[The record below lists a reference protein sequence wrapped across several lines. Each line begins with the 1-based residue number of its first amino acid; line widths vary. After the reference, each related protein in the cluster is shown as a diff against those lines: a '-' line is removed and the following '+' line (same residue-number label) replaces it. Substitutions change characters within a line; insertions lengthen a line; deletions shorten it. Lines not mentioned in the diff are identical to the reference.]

1 MAEAPT
7 TQAKETHEFQTEI
20 RQLLDLMVHSLYGNK
35 EIFLRELISNAS
47 DAADKLRFEALS
59 DDSLYEG
66 DGDLKVRV
74 SFDRDAR
81 TVTVRDNGVGMTRE
95 EIAANLGTIA
105 RSGTRRFFESLTG
118 DSAKDAQLIGQFGV
132 GFYSCFIVSDRVTVT
147 SRRAGRPAS
156 EGVRWESGGEGE
168 FTVETVE
175 AEARGTEV
183 VLHLR
188 EDEDEFLD
196 RYRLRSIVRK
206 YSDHVSIPILMPGE
220 GKAGD
225 EDADK
230 GDAEADGGDDTRADA
245 ADDTTDDTGSKD
257 RDEETINAATALW
270 TRNKSELG
278 DDDYKGFYK
287 HVSHDFEDPL
297 AWVHS
302 RVEGTL
308 EYSVLLFIPARVPF
322 DLWDRNVRRGV
333 KLYVRRV
340 FIMDDAEH
348 LMPAYLRFVRGVVDS
363 ADLPLNVSREILQ
376 ENRQIRSIR
385 SGSVKRVLDLLS
397 GLARDEP
404 DKYATFWKHF
414 GKVLKEGVVEDDK
427 NREQIAKLLRFAS
440 TQDADDAQTVSL
452 DDYVGRMKEGQKG
465 IYYVTA
471 DGYRTA
477 RNSPHLEV
485 FDKHGLEVLLLA
497 DPIDEWLVMHLTEY
511 GDKPLVSVMKGE
523 LDLGG
528 VAGGD
533 DASEGEAD
541 GAGAGDADHAPVLE
555 KFREALSGRVKEVR
569 ATRRLSTSPAC
580 LVSEEHELSRHL
592 ERILDAAGQRIDA
605 TQPILEVN
613 PDHPMVARLAA
624 ETDPDRCKDWASLIF
639 DQALLSEGGKLEDP
653 AAFVRRMNEVIVTL
667 ARGESG
673 PARKRAQRTAK
684 KATKKVAKKAGKKAA
699 TQAGKEVATQA
710 GKEVAT
716 QAGKKTAEPSAQEE
730 PGGSAQ
736 C

>member
-1 MAEAPT
+1 MDEVQT
-7 TQAKETHEFQTEI
+7 KETHGFQTEV
-20 RQLLDLMVHSLYGNK
+20 RKLLDLMVHSLYSNK

-59 DDSLYEG
+59 DDALYEG
-66 DGDLKVRV
+66 DGEIGVRV
-74 SFDRDAR
+74 SFDPDAR
-81 TVTVRDNGVGMTRE
+81 TISVRDNGIGMTRE

-118 DSAKDAQLIGQFGV
+118 DSAKDTRLIGQFGV
-132 GFYSCFIVSDRVTVT
+132 GFYSSFIVADHVTVT
-147 SRRAGRPAS
+147 SRRAGRPAA
-156 EGVRWESGGEGE
+156 EGVRWESDGEGE
-168 FTVETVE
+168 FTVETIEVE
-175 AEARGTEV
+175 PRGTEV

-188 EDEDEFLD
+188 DGEDEFLD
-196 RYRLRSIVRK
+196 RYRLRGIVRK

-220 GKAGD
+220 GT
-225 EDADK
+225 
-230 GDAEADGGDDTRADA
+230 GDDE
-245 ADDTTDDTGSKD
+245 GKGEGKD
-257 RDEETINAATALW
+257 EEKDEETINTATALW
-270 TRNKSELG
+270 ARSKSELV

-287 HVSHDFEDPL
+287 HVAHDFEDPL

-302 RVEGTL
+302 RVEGNL
-308 EYSVLLFIPARVPF
+308 EYSLLLFIPARAPF
-322 DLWDRNVRRGV
+322 DMWDRNVRRGV

-363 ADLPLNVSREILQ
+363 ADLPLNISREILQ
-376 ENRQIRSIR
+376 ENRRIQSIR
-385 SGSVKRVLDLLS
+385 TGAVKRVLDLL
-397 GLARDEP
+397 GGIAKDEP

-414 GKVLKEGVVEDDK
+414 GQVLKEGVVEDDR

-440 TQDADDAQTVSL
+440 TQDAEDAQTVSL
-452 DDYVGRMKEGQKG
+452 DDYVARMKDGQKG
-465 IYYVTA
+465 IYYITA

-511 GDKPLVSVMKGE
+511 DGKPLVSVMKGE
-523 LDLGG
+523 LDLGD
-528 VAGGD
+528 VAREDDVSGD
-533 DASEGEAD
+533 GAD
-541 GAGAGDADHAPVLE
+541 GDGDADHAPVLE
-555 KFREALSGRVKEVR
+555 KFREALSGRVKDVR

-580 LVSEEHELSRHL
+580 LVGEEHEMSRHL
-592 ERILDAAGQRIDA
+592 ERILDAAGRKIDA
-605 TQPILEVN
+605 TKPILEVN

-667 ARGESG
+667 AQGESG
-673 PARKRAQRTAK
+673 GPPRKRAKRS
-684 KATKKVAKKAGKKAA
+684 AKKAGKE
-699 TQAGKEVATQA
+699 G
-710 GKEVAT
+710 
-716 QAGKKTAEPSAQEE
+716 AEPSAQEE
-730 PGGSAQ
+730 PDGSAQ

>member
-1 MAEAPT
+1 MDEVQT
-7 TQAKETHEFQTEI
+7 KETHGFQTEV
-20 RQLLDLMVHSLYGNK
+20 RKLLDLMIHSLYSNK

-59 DDSLYEG
+59 DDALYEG
-66 DGDLKVRV
+66 DGELKVRV

-81 TVTVRDNGVGMTRE
+81 TITVRDNGVGMTRE
-95 EIAANLGTIA
+95 EIVANLGTIA

-147 SRRAGRPAS
+147 SRRGGRPAS

-175 AEARGTEV
+175 VEARGTEV

-206 YSDHVSIPILMPGE
+206 YSDHVSTPIQMPGE

-225 EDADK
+225 K
-230 GDAEADGGDDTRADA
+230 DDE
-245 ADDTTDDTGSKD
+245 G

-270 TRNKSELG
+270 TRSRSELG

-308 EYSVLLFIPARVPF
+308 EYNVLLFIPARAPF
-322 DLWDRNVRRGV
+322 DSWDRNVRRGV

-348 LMPAYLRFVRGVVDS
+348 LMPAYLRFVRGVIDS

-385 SGSVKRVLDLLS
+385 AGSVKRVLDMLG
-397 GLARDEP
+397 GLAKDEP
-404 DKYATFWKHF
+404 DKYATFWEQF
-414 GKVLKEGVVEDDK
+414 GRVLKEGVVEDDK

-440 TQDADDAQTVSL
+440 THDADDTQTVSL

-465 IYYVTA
+465 IYYVTS

-497 DPIDEWLVMHLTEY
+497 DPVDEWLVMHLTEY
-511 GDKPLVSVMKGE
+511 GDRPLVSVMKGE
-523 LDLGG
+523 LDLGD
-528 VAGGD
+528 VAGED
-533 DASEGEAD
+533 DASEDEAD
-541 GAGAGDADHAPVLE
+541 GGGDGDHAPVLE
-555 KFREALSGRVKEVR
+555 KFREALGERVKDVR

-580 LVSEEHELSRHL
+580 LVSEEYEMSRHL
-592 ERILDAAGQRIDA
+592 ERILGAAGQKIDGA
-605 TQPILEVN
+605 KPILEVN
-613 PDHPMVARLAA
+613 PDHPMVSRLAA
-624 ETDPDRCKDWASLIF
+624 EADPDRCKDWASLIF
-639 DQALLSEGGKLEDP
+639 DQALLSEGGRLEDP
-653 AAFVRRMNEVIVTL
+653 ATFVRRMNELIVTL
-667 ARGESG
+667 AQGGAPGPERGREEG
-673 PARKRAQRTAK
+673 
-684 KATKKVAKKAGKKAA
+684 AA
-699 TQAGKEVATQA
+699 TGKIAETAPETGHEEGKDRGAGGEAD
-710 GKEVAT
+710 
-716 QAGKKTAEPSAQEE
+716 
-730 PGGSAQ
+730 

>member
-1 MAEAPT
+1 MAEAQT
-7 TQAKETHEFQTEI
+7 KETHGFRTEV
-20 RQLLDLMVHSLYGNK
+20 RKLLDLMIHSLYSNK

-59 DDSLYEG
+59 DDTLYEG
-66 DGDLKVRV
+66 DGELKVRV

-81 TVTVRDNGVGMTRE
+81 TITVRDNGIGMTRE
-95 EIAANLGTIA
+95 ETAANLGTIA

-175 AEARGTEV
+175 IEARGTEV

-188 EDEDEFLD
+188 EEEDEFLD

-220 GKAGD
+220 GKAEAED
-225 EDADK
+225 EDKDDEDRDDESKDEDK
-230 GDAEADGGDDTRADA
+230 G
-245 ADDTTDDTGSKD
+245 

-270 TRNKSELG
+270 TRNKSEIG

-308 EYSVLLFIPARVPF
+308 EYSVLLFIPTRTPF
-322 DLWDRNVRRGV
+322 DLRDRNVRRGV

-348 LMPAYLRFVRGVVDS
+348 LMPAYLRFVRGVIDS

-385 SGSVKRVLDLLS
+385 AGSVKRVLDLLA
-397 GLARDEP
+397 GLAKDEP
-404 DKYATFWKHF
+404 DKYATFWEQF
-414 GKVLKEGVVEDDK
+414 GRVLKEGIVEDDK

-440 TQDADDAQTVSL
+440 THDADDAQTVSL

-497 DPIDEWLVMHLTEY
+497 DPIDEWLAMHLTEY
-511 GDKPLVSVMKGE
+511 EGKPLVSVMKGE
-523 LDLGG
+523 LDLGD
-528 VAGGD
+528 VAGED
-533 DASEGEAD
+533 DASEDEASEDEAD
-541 GAGAGDADHAPVLE
+541 GNGDHAPVLE
-555 KFREALSGRVKEVR
+555 KFREALGERVKDVR

-580 LVSEEHELSRHL
+580 LVSEEYEMSRHL
-592 ERILDAAGQRIDA
+592 ERILGAAGQKIDGA
-605 TQPILEVN
+605 KPILEIN
-613 PDHPMVARLAA
+613 PDHPMVDRLAA
-624 ETDPDRCKDWASLIF
+624 EPDPDRCKDWASLIF
-639 DQALLSEGGKLEDP
+639 EQALLSEGGRLEDP
-653 AAFVRRMNEVIVTL
+653 ATFVRRMNELIVTL
-667 ARGESG
+667 AQGGAPG
-673 PARKRAQRTAK
+673 PARGREEEAAVQEIAETEPE
-684 KATKKVAKKAGKKAA
+684 AGREEGEDRG
-699 TQAGKEVATQA
+699 AGGEAD
-710 GKEVAT
+710 
-716 QAGKKTAEPSAQEE
+716 
-730 PGGSAQ
+730 

>member
-1 MAEAPT
+1 MAEKQAAQT
-7 TQAKETHEFQTEI
+7 IQAKETHEFQTEI

-66 DGDLKVRV
+66 DGDPKVRV

-81 TVTVRDNGVGMTRE
+81 TITVRDNGVGMTRE

-132 GFYSCFIVSDRVTVT
+132 GFYSCFIVSGRVTVT

-188 EDEDEFLD
+188 DGEDEFLD
-196 RYRLRSIVRK
+196 RHRLQGIVRK

-220 GKAGD
+220 GKGKEEGKD
-225 EDADK
+225 EDAD
-230 GDAEADGGDDTRADA
+230 
-245 ADDTTDDTGSKD
+245 
-257 RDEETINAATALW
+257 EETVNTATALW
-270 TRNKSELG
+270 TRSRSELG

-287 HVSHDFEDPL
+287 HVAHDFEDPL
-297 AWVHS
+297 AWIHS
-302 RVEGTL
+302 RVEGNL
-308 EYSVLLFIPARVPF
+308 EYSLLLFIPSRAPF
-322 DLWDRNVRRGV
+322 DMWDRNVRRGV

-348 LMPAYLRFVRGVVDS
+348 LMPGYLRFVRGVIDS
-363 ADLPLNVSREILQ
+363 ADLPLNISREILQ

-385 SGSVKRVLDLLS
+385 SGSVKRVLDLLG

-404 DKYATFWKHF
+404 EKYATFWELF
-414 GKVLKEGVVEDDK
+414 GRVLKEGVVEDDGH
-427 NREQIAKLLRFAS
+427 REQIAKLLRFAS
-440 TQDADDAQTVSL
+440 THDAGDAQTVSL

-485 FDKHGLEVLLLA
+485 FDRHGLEVLLLA

-511 GDKPLVSVMKGE
+511 QDKPLVSVMKGE
-523 LDLGG
+523 LDLGD
-528 VAGGD
+528 VAGED
-533 DASEGEAD
+533 DASEDEAD
-541 GAGAGDADHAPVLE
+541 AHADHAPVLE

-580 LVSEEHELSRHL
+580 LVSEEHELGRHL
-592 ERILDAAGQRIDA
+592 ERILDAAGQKIDA
-605 TQPILEVN
+605 TRPILEVN

-624 ETDPDRCKDWASLIF
+624 EADPDRCKDWASLIF

-653 AAFVRRMNEVIVTL
+653 AAFVRRMNEVIVTI
-667 ARGESG
+667 AQGGSG
-673 PARKRAQRTAK
+673 PARKRAKRTAK
-684 KATKKVAKKAGKKAA
+684 KATKKTTKKAGKEA
-699 TQAGKEVATQA
+699 
-710 GKEVAT
+710 
-716 QAGKKTAEPSAQEE
+716 AEPGAQEE
-730 PGGSAQ
+730 PDGSAQ

>member
-1 MAEAPT
+1 MAEAQT
-7 TQAKETHEFQTEI
+7 KETHGFQTEV
-20 RQLLDLMVHSLYGNK
+20 RKLLDLMIHSLYSNK

-59 DDSLYEG
+59 DDTLYEG
-66 DGDLKVRV
+66 DGELKVRV

-81 TVTVRDNGVGMTRE
+81 TITVRDNGIGMTRE
-95 EIAANLGTIA
+95 ETAANLGTIA

-175 AEARGTEV
+175 VEARGTEV

-188 EDEDEFLD
+188 EEEDEFLD

-220 GKAGD
+220 GKAEAED
-225 EDADK
+225 EDKDDEGRDDESKDEDK
-230 GDAEADGGDDTRADA
+230 G
-245 ADDTTDDTGSKD
+245 

-270 TRNKSELG
+270 TRNKNEIG

-308 EYSVLLFIPARVPF
+308 EYSVLLFIPTRTPF

-348 LMPAYLRFVRGVVDS
+348 LMPAYLRFVRGVIDS

-385 SGSVKRVLDLLS
+385 AGSVKRVLDLLA
-397 GLARDEP
+397 GLAKDEP
-404 DKYATFWKHF
+404 DKYATFWEQF
-414 GKVLKEGVVEDDK
+414 GRVLKEGIVEDDK

-440 TQDADDAQTVSL
+440 THDADDAQTVSL

-497 DPIDEWLVMHLTEY
+497 DPIDEWLAMHLTEY
-511 GDKPLVSVMKGE
+511 EGKPLVSVMKGE
-523 LDLGG
+523 LDLGD
-528 VAGGD
+528 VAGED
-533 DASEGEAD
+533 DASEDEASEDEAD
-541 GAGAGDADHAPVLE
+541 GNGDHAPVLE
-555 KFREALSGRVKEVR
+555 KFREALGERVKDVR

-580 LVSEEHELSRHL
+580 LVSEEYEMSRHL
-592 ERILDAAGQRIDA
+592 ERILGAAGQKIDGA
-605 TQPILEVN
+605 KPILEIN
-613 PDHPMVARLAA
+613 PDHPMVDRLAA
-624 ETDPDRCKDWASLIF
+624 EPDPDRCKDWASLIF
-639 DQALLSEGGKLEDP
+639 DQALLSEGGRLEDP
-653 AAFVRRMNEVIVTL
+653 ATFVRRMNELIVTL
-667 ARGESG
+667 AQGGAPGTARGREEEAAAEEIAETE
-673 PARKRAQRTAK
+673 PE
-684 KATKKVAKKAGKKAA
+684 AGREEGEDRG
-699 TQAGKEVATQA
+699 AGGEAD
-710 GKEVAT
+710 
-716 QAGKKTAEPSAQEE
+716 
-730 PGGSAQ
+730 